1 MFLTQDFCV
10 TQSQTRFCH
19 QYSITIMLY
28 PLHEHSKCIPENQL
42 QSLLIKLLPSSWVY
56 FYVSRGSRRLE
67 RTRPFSLSPTTF
79 LSACYAGYFYGNLNP
94 NWNCIESVSFSRVM
108 RAVERETL
116 SENSE
121 IQKRS
126 IIMWAYSNYKIV
138 KSLENYESSLKV
150 RNL

>member
-1 MFLTQDFCV
+1 
-10 TQSQTRFCH
+10 
-19 QYSITIMLY
+19 
-28 PLHEHSKCIPENQL
+28 
-42 QSLLIKLLPSSWVY
+42 
-56 FYVSRGSRRLE
+56 
-67 RTRPFSLSPTTF
+67 
-79 LSACYAGYFYGNLNP
+79 
-94 NWNCIESVSFSRVM
+94 M